1 MERFV
6 EDSVMDILIPEASQ
20 LDIEDALSSTDTAD
34 ESALIPTIPQR
45 NVLFFDELVPIYVVL
60 RTPYQDEQSLKAYIA
75 RLAVALEAH
84 AVSSPSTE
92 GHPSGVRNGT
102 FGGQTRD
109 VIWSEKVDT
118 AEEPVI
124 VVEEATEHDD
134 TRDMFVIWKLIA
146 HLSRPR
152 LRLQIPAILFKLS
165 ASLRPTED
173 EVLADLSDPFLPS
186 GVPLPANLL
195 QPLQD
200 DPELKGMEPRL
211 SALRLSRALPSMR
224 ARRPETKPLKVASRR
239 AVRATSAVNARVRYH
254 RSKISA
260 RDSVVT
266 ASLDIEIPPIV
277 SSITEIKSI
286 DLDFKEGE
294 IEMMAK
300 DYVLK
305 LPMRCQPRDN
315 TVFFYYLTLGP
326 AFTDRISTASNSKAL
341 EISIDATVLVSETC
355 HPRIE
360 MRWRTHVDFST
371 ALNPDFRRPGQ
382 SMQRSSRP
390 ANLPSVGAPAST
402 MQNTINTTKV
412 SSESYRNMQDLAPL
426 KETGIT
432 VTFTALGEVYVGEP
446 FRWDVFI
453 VNHSGK
459 SKQFSV
465 MAIPRRTR
473 RYSQTMS
480 SANSRV
486 EIDYHQTA
494 EAVLDENTLYTMK
507 KKGSPGTAQLVCLT
521 TEIKIGPLHPGACHT
536 AELKFL
542 PLAKGLLQLEAVRFV
557 DIESGD
563 TVDVRNLPDVIAV
576 EKALED

>member
-1 MERFV
+1 M
-6 EDSVMDILIPEASQ
+6 
-20 LDIEDALSSTDTAD
+20 
-34 ESALIPTIPQR
+34 
-45 NVLFFDELVPIYVVL
+45 
-60 RTPYQDEQSLKAYIA
+60 
-75 RLAVALEAH
+75 
-84 AVSSPSTE
+84 
-92 GHPSGVRNGT
+92 
-102 FGGQTRD
+102 
-109 VIWSEKVDT
+109 
-118 AEEPVI
+118 
-124 VVEEATEHDD
+124 
-134 TRDMFVIWKLIA
+134 
-146 HLSRPR
+146 
-152 LRLQIPAILFKLS
+152 QIPAILFKLS

-173 EVLADLSDPFLPS
+173 EVLADLGDPFLPS

-211 SALRLSRALPSMR
+211 SVLRLSRALPSMR
-224 ARRPETKPLKVASRR
+224 ARRPETIPLKVTSRR
-239 AVRATSAVNARVRYH
+239 AVRAISAVSARVRYH
-254 RSKISA
+254 RSMISA
-260 RDSVVT
+260 RDPVVT

-277 SSITEIKSI
+277 NSITEIKSI

-305 LPMRCQPRDN
+305 LPLRCQPRDN
-315 TVFFYYLTLGP
+315 IVFLYYLTLGP
-326 AFTDRISTASNSKAL
+326 AFTDRMSTASNSKAL

-360 MRWRTHVDFST
+360 MRWRMQVDFST

-390 ANLPSVGAPAST
+390 ANLPSAVVPAST
-402 MQNTINTTKV
+402 MQNTNNTTKV
-412 SSESYRNMQDLAPL
+412 SSESYRNMQDLAPP

-465 MAIPRRTR
+465 VAIPRRTR
-473 RYSQTMS
+473 RYSQTLSFGPS

-486 EIDYHQTA
+486 EMDHHQTA
-494 EAVLDENTLYTMK
+494 EAVLDEKTLYTMK
-507 KKGSPGTAQLVCLT
+507 KKGSLGTAQLVCLT
-521 TEIKIGPLHPGACHT
+521 TEIKIGYASNSGLNISSSIAYQSKIHRPLPPGACHT
-536 AELKFL
+536 TELKFL

-563 TVDVRNLPDVIAV
+563 TVDVRHLPDVVAV
-576 EKALED
+576 EKGLED